1 MFICLTLSQ
10 LLYGNQ
16 CFDIANIVLYSHLF
30 RQPVGEQ
37 NLITEHFL
45 QPFLFL
51 KTQWDL
57 KFALEAV

>member
-1 MFICLTLSQ
+1 MFIYLTLIQ
-10 LLYGNQ
+10 LWYCNQ
-16 CFDIANIVLYSHLF
+16 CFDNANIVLYSHLF
-30 RQPVGEQ
+30 RQPVGAQ

-51 KTQWDL
+51 KTQRDL